1 MKVDNVSDYKAFATL
16 VETLGFMPFANN
28 KIGYPNLDALTDN
41 EWHTGAETDPWRWRV
56 KIERDHRALFGKFF
70 LGNPGFIAL
79 NRIADFASVRRDG
92 MTFDELFFD
101 GVLPLESK
109 RIFDAIEDNGVL
121 AVHEIKTICGFDKN
135 SNTKF
140 ESAMKT
146 LQMYML
152 ITVNG
157 QKRKFNRHGEEYG
170 WPSMAY
176 ATLETWLGEEVKYI
190 DYARAKANILA
201 TMEQH
206 MGEVDG
212 KAAGRF
218 VGGIKN

>member
-1 MKVDNVSDYKAFATL
+1 MSIAKVSDYEAFAVL
-16 VETLGFMPFANN
+16 VKTLGFMPFGSN
-28 KIGYPNLDALTDN
+28 KIGYPNLSALTDN
-41 EWHTGAETDPWRWRV
+41 EWHTGRGDDPWRWRV
-56 KIERDHRALFGKFF
+56 RIERDHKALFGKFF
-70 LGNPGFIAL
+70 LGNPGFIATS
-79 NRIADFASVRRDG
+79 RIADFASVRRDG

-121 AVHEIKTICGFDKN
+121 AVHEIKTLCGFDKSRN
-135 SNTKF
+135 AQF
-140 ESAMKT
+140 ENAMKT

-157 QKRKFNRHGEEYG
+157 QKRKFNRHGEEFG

-176 ATLETWLGEEVKYI
+176 ATLETWLGGEVKYI
-190 DYARAKANILA
+190 DYEQAKANILD
-201 TMEQH
+201 TMKQH
-206 MGEVDG
+206 VGEVDS
-212 KAAGRF
+212 KAAGKF